1 MTWLPGLCGWVEE
14 GGGCS
19 CYLNLTCL
27 PCPPSGYRACTSSQV
42 HWFCDDGWGT
52 PSLRQDISSLN
63 FLNWLLDHNCPGWN
77 RIAEPADHCQGPVGQ
92 SPAVFLSG
100 GRSCHERECLSS
112 VTRDSVPD
120 DSSTSVPPLV
130 KTGSSVQTDDT
141 CPVHLHTQAVH
152 SVTDICLAPAS
163 GQVVFQVWDS
173 CEETD
178 NNPIPCGAEIL
189 PEAKCTPLVAITSG
203 LTILSS
209 LAGPAGAPAHGCSS
223 V

>member
-1 MTWLPGLCGWVEE
+1 MSLCRIIHRILLISVGSEVYFTSNAGAGTRLSPVPLQAGIFLSGQTYFRNREIIKE
-14 GGGCS
+14 YHCGS
-19 CYLNLTCL
+19 A
-27 PCPPSGYRACTSSQV
+27 GYRACTSSQV

-130 KTGSSVQTDDT
+130 KTGSR
-141 CPVHLHTQAVH
+141 C
-152 SVTDICLAPAS
+152 
-163 GQVVFQVWDS
+163 WW
-173 CEETD
+173 
-178 NNPIPCGAEIL
+178 
-189 PEAKCTPLVAITSG
+189 KTS
-203 LTILSS
+203 LRR
-209 LAGPAGAPAHGCSS
+209 
-223 V
+223 

>member
-77 RIAEPADHCQGPVGQ
+77 RIAEVGSLLASPEWAIDVGVLGCPWQGSGPDQPHADLPCVA
-92 SPAVFLSG
+92 S
-100 GRSCHERECLSS
+100 RS
-112 VTRDSVPD
+112 
-120 DSSTSVPPLV
+120 LV
-130 KTGSSVQTDDT
+130 RACGS
-141 CPVHLHTQAVH
+141 
-152 SVTDICLAPAS
+152 
-163 GQVVFQVWDS
+163 
-173 CEETD
+173 
-178 NNPIPCGAEIL
+178 IPCSISLRRKVL
-189 PEAKCTPLVAITSG
+189 P
-203 LTILSS
+203 
-209 LAGPAGAPAHGCSS
+209 
-223 V
+223 